1 MKFVRDKLIAALE
14 PFGFNILQEGTY
26 SINEE
31 LPDSF
36 ISYEIIGSDIL
47 RSYDNKPTRIGY
59 DVDITL
65 HSNDMSVINS
75 TALQLFD
82 ALIDAGFTAPDA
94 GYDAG
99 MNTYT
104 GHYAWDMEFYLIE
117 ERSINNGN

>member
-1 MKFVRDKLIAALE
+1 MKTVRDKLIAALD
-14 PFGFNILQEGTY
+14 PFELDIKQSGTY

-36 ISYEIIGSDIL
+36 ISYEIIGSDVL
-47 RSYDNKPTRIGY
+47 RSYDNKPVWIGY
-59 DVDITL
+59 DVDVTL

-75 TALQLFD
+75 TASQLFD
-82 ALIDAGFTAPDA
+82 ALIDAGFTAPDV

-104 GHYAWDMEFYLIE
+104 GHYAWTMEFYKT
-117 ERSINNGN
+117 ERKGE